1 MEKTILTGKCSA
13 CDEKKPTFLYH
24 GSNSKKIELCK
35 ACYDEYHAKEM
46 IQYWKDHIAEE
57 KLRTGIE

>member
-1 MEKTILTGKCSA
+1 MEKTVLTGKCSA
-13 CDEKKPTFLYH
+13 CNEKKTTFLYH

-57 KLRTGIE
+57 KLRTGAE